1 MISTYFSLLVNT
13 YLHSLKEFHNL
24 CWQILY
30 LFDQFHIT
38 PSFLREI
45 MKKCAPSMVATR
57 KCNVGVAML
66 AWLIHFFLSF
76 QFSVNHFCLTPS
88 SPWIR
93 KSLTMQYNQ
102 EVKIV
107 WTSLKV
113 ECQLLEG
120 PVAKK
125 KGMWHK
131 LEDLWHQEA
140 PPVFPSRKL
149 DLAWG
154 VEEFVK
160 AVEGL
165 SSI

>member
-1 MISTYFSLLVNT
+1 MLTNSVPFWSFLHNHYFSQRNHEKVCTIHGSNPEMQCGSGNVGMADTFFFVFPIFCQSFLP
-13 YLHSLKEFHNL
+13 HSLFSLNQKIFNL
-24 CWQILY
+24 
-30 LFDQFHIT
+30 
-38 PSFLREI
+38 
-45 MKKCAPSMVATR
+45 
-57 KCNVGVAML
+57 
-66 AWLIHFFLSF
+66 
-76 QFSVNHFCLTPS
+76 
-88 SPWIR
+88 
-93 KSLTMQYNQ
+93 MQYNQ